1 MEPTAEERNLPQA
14 DPLRSRRPR
23 HPAGRLG
30 RAVGRDL
37 TGRGL
42 SGLLR
47 KAAGRLR
54 YHAQLAR
61 YEFNL
66 RRLLG
71 ATSRTPIDR
80 PVFVLGVQGG
90 GLTVLAR
97 CLYRHPQVVY
107 ASGNS
112 DWWAGHDEIH
122 NCNHIR
128 DLPESLVHRSY
139 HFHNVTP
146 GVDNHPRFGYQRSW
160 LYAVD
165 EMLPT
170 FRKHAKDA
178 DEATTRGLRRV
189 LRKLVT
195 AYAHDPA
202 HARIV
207 DMSQLYS
214 IQVGFVARMLE
225 EFSPMF
231 VIAARNPYAVCA
243 RAVAKEYVAAHGC
256 TFTDPQT
263 KIACAVEHWS
273 NSFRC
278 ALEDTEALPRL
289 IVRYEDFMANPEEVV
304 RNIGSF
310 ADLPFDQRQIPAAG
324 QSFPLG
330 SLEDN
335 KWYPLRSGE
344 NERYLERLDPALVRA
359 LNARAG
365 DLIERLGYERI
376 EA

>member
-1 MEPTAEERNLPQA
+1 M
-14 DPLRSRRPR
+14 
-23 HPAGRLG
+23 
-30 RAVGRDL
+30 GRDL
-37 TGRGL
+37 AERGSL
-42 SGLLR
+42 DLLR
-47 KAAGRLR
+47 KAVGRLR

-66 RRLLG
+66 RRLFG
-71 ATSRTPIDR
+71 GISSAPIDR

-90 GLTVLAR
+90 GLTVMAR

-112 DWWAGHDEIH
+112 DWWAGPDEIH

-128 DLPESLVHRSY
+128 DLPEPLVHRSY
-139 HFHNVTP
+139 HFKNVTAA
-146 GVDNHPRFGYQRSW
+146 VENHPRFGYQRSW

-165 EMLPT
+165 ELLPIY
-170 FRKHAKDA
+170 RKHGEVA
-178 DEATTRGLRRV
+178 DEATVRGLRQV
-189 LRKLVT
+189 LRKLVS

-202 HARIV
+202 TARIV
-207 DMSQLYS
+207 DMSQLFS
-214 IQVGFVARMLE
+214 IQVPFLIRLLE
-225 EFSPMF
+225 GCGPMF
-231 VIAARNPYAVCA
+231 VIAVRNPYAVCA
-243 RAVAKEYVAAHGC
+243 RAVAKEYVAEHGC
-256 TFTDPQT
+256 VFTDPET

-273 NSFRC
+273 NSFRY

-289 IVRYEDFMANPEEVV
+289 IVRYEDFIADPEVV
-304 RNIGSF
+304 VRRIDAF
-310 ADLPFDQRQIPAAG
+310 ADLPFDPRQIPGPG
-324 QSFPLG
+324 QPFPLG
-330 SLEDN
+330 SLEDS

-344 NERYLERLDPALVRA
+344 NERYLERLDPVLVRA